1 MFIKVTKSGSRRY
14 VQLVEAL
21 RNEDGQPRQRTI
33 ATLGRLDRLDSR
45 LESVLNGLLR
55 ATGRGELKETSA
67 SAIRFESSKALGDVW
82 ALDCLWA
89 ELGFDRIA
97 QAFAQEARTTDYEQM
112 IKAMVFNRLCEPDS
126 KLGVLRWL
134 ETVAIPGLDVET
146 VTHQRMLRT
155 MDVLDENTEGLN
167 AFLSGLLRPLI
178 DTDLSVVFYD
188 MTTIRIHG
196 SAELE
201 DDLRTYGVSKEGG
214 TARQVM
220 LGVVQT
226 ADGIPLTHQVWLGNT
241 AEINTFAQTIED
253 IVQCFPVKRMIV
265 VADRGLLSLDT
276 LAHLQTIQTHGQ
288 ALEFILAV
296 PGRRYG
302 DFKDILSQIHQTEG
316 LDQAKKE
323 VIGQALW
330 GQYKLVWAHN
340 PEVANQQTR
349 QRRQTIKDITQE
361 ADYKASKID
370 GQEQGKRSKGR
381 KLSDSGTKAW
391 LYHTVKE
398 LRLAHIIKVD
408 LKAEQFVYEV
418 DESALKLA
426 EMNDGK
432 LLLVTNVTDMEPQAI
447 VQRYK
452 SLADI
457 ERGFRVLKNELE
469 IGPVYHRLP
478 KRIRAHAAI
487 CFMALVMHRVMRQ
500 RLKAANHS
508 LSPQRALQLLRQIQ
522 KHRIH
527 LPEQTTVNGISNIS
541 TEQTDI
547 YGALNLRKP
556 NSQNVQLNLL

>member
-1 MFIKVTKSGSRRY
+1 MFIKITKSGPRRY

-21 RNEDGQPRQRTI
+21 RNEDGLPRQRTI
-33 ATLGRLDRLDSR
+33 ATLGRLDRLDSG

-55 ATGRGELKETSA
+55 ATGRAELQASSD

-89 ELGFDRIA
+89 ELGFDRIE
-97 QAFAQEARTTDYEQM
+97 QAFDQQARTTDYQQI

-134 ETVAIPGLDVET
+134 QTVAIPGLDEQA

-167 AFLSGLLRPLI
+167 DFLGGLLRPLI

-201 DDLRTYGVSKEGG
+201 DDLRAYGLSKEGG

-226 ADGIPLTHQVWLGNT
+226 ADGIPLTHQVWVGNT
-241 AEINTFAQTIED
+241 AEISTFARTVQD
-253 IVQCFPVKRMIV
+253 IVLRFPVKRMIV
-265 VADRGLLSLDT
+265 VADRGLLSIDSLKQ
-276 LAHLQTIQTHGQ
+276 LQTIQTQGQ
-288 ALEFILAV
+288 PLEFILAV

-302 DFKDILSQIHQTEG
+302 DFKDILAQVHQTEA

-323 VIGQALW
+323 TIGQTLW
-330 GQYKLVWAHN
+330 GPYRLVWAHN
-340 PEVANQQTR
+340 PEVATWQTR
-349 QRRQTIKDITQE
+349 QRRRVIKDITQE
-361 ADYKASKID
+361 ADHKASKMD
-370 GQEQGKRSKGR
+370 EQERGKRSKGR

-398 LRLAHIIKVD
+398 LRVAHIVKVD
-408 LKAEQFVYEV
+408 LKAEQFVYEI
-418 DESALKLA
+418 DESALKRA

-432 LLLVTNVTDMEPQAI
+432 LLLVTNVVDLEPEDI

-469 IGPVYHRLP
+469 IGPLYHRLP

-500 RLKAANHS
+500 RLKAAKHP
-508 LSPQRALQLLRQIQ
+508 LSPQRALQMLRQIQ
-522 KHRIH
+522 KHRIY
-527 LPEQTTVNGISNIS
+527 LPEQKTVNGISNIS
-541 TEQTDI
+541 TEQNDI

>member
-1 MFIKVTKSGSRRY
+1 MFVKVTKSGPRRY

-21 RNEDGQPRQRTI
+21 RNEEGQPRQRTI

-45 LESVLNGLLR
+45 LETVLNGLLR
-55 ATGRGELKETSA
+55 ATGRGELKEVSD
-67 SAIRFESSKALGDVW
+67 SGIRFESSKALGDVW

-134 ETVAIPGLDVET
+134 QTVAIPGLDVDT

-201 DDLRTYGVSKEGG
+201 DDLRAYGMSKEGG

-226 ADGIPLTHQVWLGNT
+226 AEGIPRTHQVWVGNT
-241 AEINTFAQTIED
+241 AEISTFAQTVED
-253 IVQCFPVKRMIV
+253 IVKRFPVKRMIV

-276 LAHLQTIQTHGQ
+276 LAHLQTIQTNGQ
-288 ALEFILAV
+288 ALEFIMAV

-302 DFKDILSQIHQTEG
+302 DFKDILSQVHHTEG
-316 LDQAKKE
+316 LDQTRKE
-323 VIGQALW
+323 VIGQTQW
-330 GQYKLVWAHN
+330 GQYNLVWAHN
-340 PEVANQQTR
+340 PEVASQQTR

-361 ADYKASKID
+361 ADYKASKMD

-398 LRLAHIIKVD
+398 LRLAHIVKVD

-432 LLLVTNVTDMEPQAI
+432 LLLVTNVTDMEPQAV

-487 CFMALVMHRVMRQ
+487 CFMALVMHRVIRQ
-500 RLKAANHS
+500 RLKAANHP